1 MQRVDMPERPDWKE
15 QATATGC
22 GFLAEPGES
31 VWDESACYR
40 FSLRQIEDDIE
51 SPTQALLGM
60 CYQAVDYAIERP
72 ELLSRLAIPEFVW
85 NYLGTSWRRQDKD
98 LYGRFDL
105 CYDGSG
111 PAKLYEFNADTPTAL
126 FEAAV
131 FQWQWLEQA
140 IERGLVPRDADQFNS
155 IHERLIAAF
164 HDFGFAGRTLH
175 VACVRDHAEDRG
187 TVEYLAD
194 CARQA
199 GIVTEFVHIE
209 EIGITGDGH
218 LTDLADRVIT
228 DLFKLYPWEWL
239 VAEEFGHYLPR
250 DLTRIIEP
258 VWKMILSN
266 KGILAILWEMFPDH
280 PNLLPAFFAGDSRTA
295 GLREGFVT
303 KPLLG
308 REGGNIEIEG
318 KGTND
323 PTVRRA
329 GPYGSEG
336 HVVQALCTLPQFGE
350 NYPVIGSW
358 IVAGQ
363 ASGMGI
369 REERALITTNTA
381 RFVPHVI
388 IG

>member
-1 MQRVDMPERPDWKE
+1 
-15 QATATGC
+15 
-22 GFLAEPGES
+22 
-31 VWDESACYR
+31 
-40 FSLRQIEDDIE
+40 
-51 SPTQALLGM
+51 M
-60 CYQAVDYAIERP
+60 CYQAVDYAIDRP
-72 ELLSRLAIPEFVW
+72 ELLRRLAIPEFVW
-85 NYLGTSWRRQDKD
+85 DYLRMSWRRQDKD

-105 CYDGSG
+105 RYDGSS

-131 FQWQWLEQA
+131 FQWHWLEQA
-140 IERGLVPRDADQFNS
+140 IEHGLVPAETDQFNS

-164 HDFGFAGRTLH
+164 GNFGLAGRLLH
-175 VACVRDHAEDRG
+175 VACVRDHGEDRC

-199 GIVTEFVHIE
+199 GIATEFIHIE
-209 EIGITGDGH
+209 EIGITGDGRF
-218 LTDLADRVIT
+218 TDPADRVIT

-239 VAEEFGHYLPR
+239 VAEEFGRYLPR
-250 DLTRIIEP
+250 DLTRITEP

-266 KGILAILWEMFPDH
+266 KGLLAILWEMFPGH
-280 PNLLPAFFAGDSRTA
+280 PNLLPAFFEGDDRAA

-308 REGGNIEIEG
+308 REGANIEMVR
-318 KGTND
+318 KGATAARTREN
-323 PTVRRA
+323 A
-329 GPYGSEG
+329 PYGSEG
-336 HVVQALCTLPQFGE
+336 HIVQALCTLPDFAG
-350 NYPVIGSW
+350 NHPVIGSW

-369 REERALITTNTA
+369 REERGLITSNTA

>member
-1 MQRVDMPERPDWKE
+1 MQRLDMQERPDWRA
-15 QATATGC
+15 QARAAGC
-22 GFLAEPGES
+22 DFLVAPGEI
-31 VWDESACYR
+31 VWDESAYYR

-51 SPTQALLGM
+51 APTEALLAM
-60 CYQAVDYAIERP
+60 CYQAVDYAIDRP
-72 ELLSRLAIPEFVW
+72 ELLRRLAIPEFVW
-85 NYLGTSWRRQDKD
+85 DYLRMSWRRQDKD

-105 CYDGSG
+105 RYDGSS

-131 FQWQWLEQA
+131 FQWHWLEQA
-140 IERGLVPRDADQFNS
+140 IEHGLVPAETDQFNS

-164 HDFGFAGRTLH
+164 GNFGLAGRLLH
-175 VACVRDHAEDRG
+175 VACVRDHGEDRC

-199 GIVTEFVHIE
+199 GIATEFIHIE
-209 EIGITGDGH
+209 EIGITGDGRF
-218 LTDLADRVIT
+218 TDLADRVIT

-239 VAEEFGHYLPR
+239 VAEEFGRYLPR

-266 KGILAILWEMFPDH
+266 KGLLAILWEMFPGH
-280 PNLLPAFFAGDSRTA
+280 PNLLPAFFEGDDRAA

-308 REGGNIEIEG
+308 REGGNIEMVR
-318 KGTND
+318 KGATAARTREN
-323 PTVRRA
+323 A
-329 GPYGSEG
+329 PYGSEG
-336 HVVQALCTLPQFGE
+336 HIVQALCTLPDFAG
-350 NYPVIGSW
+350 NHPVIGSW

-369 REERALITTNTA
+369 REERGLITSNTA